1 MPESTNSPA
10 ALPPGRFAFA
20 LPKGRRVD
28 RAVFY
33 AMFVYIVASFLWWA
47 TMFLRSNRDAFRDD
61 VEQIGS
67 AWIARGAQSG
77 LERDMDA
84 FKESEGYAY
93 LYDELRRRNGMV
105 IGEGVVFL
113 SLIAVGFWRI
123 QRAFSQEIELTRRQ
137 NNFLLSITHEL
148 KSPLASIR
156 LSMDTLRSRSLPQE
170 HVERIASMALD
181 DVDRLERM
189 VQNILLASRIEDP
202 RHRFAMEP
210 MDLVATAKDALKAL
224 QRRYPEQTFQ
234 YSGLDEASVD
244 GDPFALLSVIT
255 NLLDNAVKYSPKGS
269 PVRLELEAHGSGW
282 ALRVEDAGPG
292 IPLEERDQVFQRFY
306 RIGNEETRS
315 SKGTGLGLF
324 IVQEI
329 VRAHGGS
336 IQIDSSSLG
345 GSRFTVQIPDKSKK
359 VSGQNSPSLTPA

>member
-1 MPESTNSPA
+1 MKTHRPSGQNSL
-10 ALPPGRFAFA
+10 ALPR
-20 LPKGRRVD
+20 GRRLD

-47 TMFLRSNRDAFRDD
+47 MLFLRANRDAFRED
-61 VEQIGS
+61 VAQAS
-67 AWIARGAQSG
+67 ATWVARGLAVGEKRQ
-77 LERDMDA
+77 A
-84 FKESEGYAY
+84 EGFEQTEAYAA
-93 LYDELRRRNGMV
+93 LHAELRRRNSMV
-105 IGEGVVFL
+105 IGEGFVFL

-123 QRAFSQEIELTRRQ
+123 QSAFRQEIELTRRQ

-156 LSMDTLRSRSLPQE
+156 LSMDTLRSRKLNQE

-181 DVDRLERM
+181 DVDRLERL

-210 MDLVATAKDALKAL
+210 MDLAHTAQEALRAL
-224 QRRYPEQTFQ
+224 RRRYPEQTFQ
-234 YSGLDEASVD
+234 YQGTHQVPLQ
-244 GDPFALLSVIT
+244 GDPFAWLSVVT
-255 NLLDNAVKYSPKGS
+255 NLLDNAVKYSPEGS
-269 PVRLELEAHGSGW
+269 PVHLEIQRQGADWTLC
-282 ALRVEDAGPG
+282 VDDAGPG
-292 IPLEERDQVFQRFY
+292 IPPEEQERVFERFY

-329 VRAHGGS
+329 VKAHGGHIKVETS
-336 IQIDSSSLG
+336 RFG
-345 GSRFTVQIPDKSKK
+345 GSRFVVQIPDKWKN
-359 VSGQNSPSLTPA
+359 VSDRERASLTPA

>member
-1 MPESTNSPA
+1 MAQGTGQSKRSVFT
-10 ALPPGRFAFA
+10 AFA
-20 LPKGRRVD
+20 LPRGRRLD

-47 TMFLRSNRDAFRDD
+47 MLFLRANRDAFQADL
-61 VEQIGS
+61 VK
-67 AWIARGAQSG
+67 ARSSWMDEGASLG
-77 LERDMDA
+77 LARSEAA
-84 FKESEGYAY
+84 FEETEMHRLLHA
-93 LYDELRRRNGMV
+93 ELRRRNGMV
-105 IGEGVVFL
+105 LGEGFVFL

-123 QRAFSQEIELTRRQ
+123 QSAFRQEIELTRRQ

-156 LSMDTLRSRSLPQE
+156 LSMDTLRSRKLNQE

-181 DVDRLERM
+181 DVGRLERM

-210 MDLVATAKDALKAL
+210 MDMVATGKEALRAL
-224 QRRYPEQTFQ
+224 QRRYPEQTFR
-234 YSGLDEASVD
+234 YDGLDEWLLD
-244 GDPFALLSVIT
+244 GDPFAWLSVIT
-255 NLLDNAVKYSPKGS
+255 NLLDNAVKYSPQGS
-269 PVRLELEAHGSGW
+269 PVHMHMLREPGIVRLS
-282 ALRVEDAGPG
+282 VDDAGPG
-292 IPLEERDQVFQRFY
+292 IPAEERERVFERFY

-336 IQIDSSSLG
+336 IAIAQSPLG
-345 GSRFTVQIPDKSKK
+345 GSRFSVRIPDKWQN
-359 VSGQNSPSLTPA
+359 VSDKQEASLTPI